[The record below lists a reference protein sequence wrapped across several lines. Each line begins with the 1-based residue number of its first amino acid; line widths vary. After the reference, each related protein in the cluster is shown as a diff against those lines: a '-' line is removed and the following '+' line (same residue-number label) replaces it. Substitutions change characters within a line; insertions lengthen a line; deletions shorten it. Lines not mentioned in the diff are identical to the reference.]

1 MPTDFKDVFAVLPSP
16 EDRSDDD
23 DDDDSPVTE
32 SSEEGDGDN
41 GREPRSDDRK
51 TSAERNSSPRSWVV
65 SKDKE
70 DREAAKATEL
80 SEANTSKKQS
90 EVQSTVQSTVQSD
103 TQSQPKSEEPSEEKK

>member
-1 MPTDFKDVFAVLPSP
+1 MPTDFEDVFAVLPSP

-23 DDDDSPVTE
+23 NDDASPVTE

-80 SEANTSKKQS
+80 SETNRSKKQS
-90 EVQSTVQSTVQSD
+90 KAQSTVQPTAQQK
-103 TQSQPKSEEPSEEKK
+103 TTSQPQSEEPSEKKK